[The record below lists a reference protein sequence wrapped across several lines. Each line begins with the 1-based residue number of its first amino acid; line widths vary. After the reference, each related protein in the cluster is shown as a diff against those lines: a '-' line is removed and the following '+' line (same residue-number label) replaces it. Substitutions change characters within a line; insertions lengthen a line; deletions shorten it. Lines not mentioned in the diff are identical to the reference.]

1 MKKFLA
7 LVGACTLALSLSA
20 CGGSGGETKPE
31 TSASMEATPNASV
44 STEATQK
51 AEVPDHEPG
60 LISTTE
66 DVVQP
71 EQENAEKTVDDADA
85 LEQKWKDEGKKYAEA
100 NGISTSFV
108 GPTFATFSSDTIE
121 SYGYYLN
128 ANGDWKAGDKV
139 KIDFYCQTVEPAVI
153 RVWVAPDTD
162 ESADEQKGQLTEVMC
177 GVDTP
182 AHASWEYTLSA
193 DTDNLLISRH
203 QVPVEGFMI
212 TDYTKI

>member
-7 LVGACTLALSLSA
+7 LLGACALALSLSC
-20 CGGSGGETKPE
+20 CGGNKEETKPE
-31 TSASMEATPNASV
+31 TSASVAGGSASA
-44 STEATQK
+44 EDTQK

-71 EQENAEKTVDDADA
+71 EQEKAEKTVDDADA
-85 LEQKWKDEGKKYAEA
+85 LEQKWKDEGNKYAEA
-100 NGISTSFV
+100 NGISTSFI
-108 GPTFATFSSDTIE
+108 GPTFTTFSSDTIE
-121 SYGYYLN
+121 SYRYYLN

-193 DTDNLLISRH
+193 DTNNLLISRH

>member
-7 LVGACTLALSLSA
+7 LLGACALTLSLSC
-20 CGGSGGETKPE
+20 CGGNKEETKPE
-31 TSASMEATPNASV
+31 TSASVAGGSASA
-44 STEATQK
+44 EDTQK

-71 EQENAEKTVDDADA
+71 EQENAEKTVDDANA
-85 LEQKWKDEGKKYAEA
+85 LVQKWTDEGNKYAEA
-100 NGISTSFV
+100 NGISTSSI
-108 GPTFATFSSDTIE
+108 GSTFATFFSDTIE
-121 SYGYYLN
+121 SHLYYLN
-128 ANGDWKAGDKV
+128 ANGEWKAGDKV

-153 RVWVAPDTD
+153 KVWVAPDTD
-162 ESADEQKGQLTEVMC
+162 ESDEQKGQLTEVMC
-177 GVDTP
+177 GVNTP

-193 DTDNLLISRH
+193 DTNNLVISRH

-212 TDYTKI
+212 TDYKKI

>member
-7 LVGACTLALSLSA
+7 LLGACVLALSLSC
-20 CGGSGGETKPE
+20 CGGDKEEPKPE
-31 TSASMEATPNASV
+31 TSASVAGGSASA
-44 STEATQK
+44 EDTQK

-60 LISTTE
+60 LISTIE

-108 GPTFATFSSDTIE
+108 GPTFTTFSSDTIE
-121 SYGYYLN
+121 SYRYYLN
-128 ANGDWKAGDKV
+128 ANDDWKAGDKV

-153 RVWVAPDTD
+153 KVWVAPDT
-162 ESADEQKGQLTEVMC
+162 DEQKGQLTEVMC

-193 DTDNLLISRH
+193 DTNNLLISRH

-212 TDYTKI
+212 TDYTKM